1 MCDKFKY
8 FTDEE
13 LSVLS
18 IALKQYGD
26 TNLLVQ
32 VSDTIANRAKLKVQ
46 FEAWVNEESG
56 SLEE

>member
-32 VSDTIANRAKLKVQ
+32 VSDTITNRTKLKVQ

>member
-46 FEAWVNEESG
+46 FKTWVNGESG